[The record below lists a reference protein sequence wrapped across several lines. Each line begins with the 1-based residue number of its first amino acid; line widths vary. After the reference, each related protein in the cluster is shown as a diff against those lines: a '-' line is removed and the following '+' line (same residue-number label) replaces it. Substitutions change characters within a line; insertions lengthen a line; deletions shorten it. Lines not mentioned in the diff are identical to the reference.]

1 MKLPVLLVVGIV
13 VVAVAA
19 TWYISKHYN
28 LSKLSSNTGVPKE
41 TIVAAVEGK

>member
-1 MKLPVLLVVGIV
+1 MKLHILLVAGIV
-13 VVAVAA
+13 VVAIGI
-19 TWYISKHYN
+19 TWYVSKHYN